1 MLWISPFRDITCAG
15 LPVLFVLPARD
26 QPGKIYVMLRRNLL
40 RLAAIKPISLSLAW
54 LLPRLDRPILRW
66 TSGRHSLTSLI
77 TGLETVTLTTSGA
90 KSGLPRSTTL
100 FPFWDGECAIL
111 IASNFGREH
120 HPGWHYNLIALPQA
134 TLSREGQ
141 ARHYQA
147 RQAQGE
153 ERERYYQVAVESY
166 PGYAAYRQRA
176 SHREITVWVLTPVEM
191 QA

>member
-1 MLWISPFRDITCAG
+1 M
-15 LPVLFVLPARD
+15 
-26 QPGKIYVMLRRNLL
+26 YVMLQPTLL
-40 RLAAIKPISLSLAW
+40 RLAALKPITAVISQ
-54 LLPRLDRPILRW
+54 LLPRIDPHILRM
-66 TSGRHSLTSLI
+66 TSGRHSLTSLV
-77 TGLETVTLTTSGA
+77 TGLETITLTTTGA
-90 KSGLPRSTTL
+90 KSGQPRSTIL
-100 FPFWDGECAIL
+100 IPFWDGECAIL

-134 TLSREGQ
+134 TLSREGRAQ
-141 ARHYQA
+141 RYQA